1 MEKQKYYNFKDILK
15 FISFDWE
22 FEKNDRRYPFNR
34 GRDSVTF
41 SWGQVLIPKYGIR
54 QMVQNKVSDIKEK
67 PISEIKMMYQIPF
80 ECEGKAGLINKNI
93 SLSFRYDKEYKYG
106 EVTKSI
112 YECCFWILEH
122 AVRTNDFYII
132 KEDMVQEF
140 FSRYVIDNQWGLGSL
155 DICSTPCEKFYAM
168 REVLK
173 H

>member
-1 MEKQKYYNFKDILK
+1 MEEQKYYNFKDILK
-15 FISFDWE
+15 FLSFDWE
-22 FEKNDRRYPFNR
+22 FEKTDRRYPFNR
-34 GRDSVTF
+34 GRDVVTF
-41 SWGQVLIPKYGIR
+41 SWGQILIPKYGIR

-140 FSRYVIDNQWGLGSL
+140 FSRCVIDNQWGLGSL
-155 DICSTPCEKFYAM
+155 DVCSTLCEKF
-168 REVLK
+168 
-173 H
+173 

>member
-1 MEKQKYYNFKDILK
+1 MEEQKYYNFKDILK
-15 FISFDWE
+15 FLSFDWE
-22 FEKNDRRYPFNR
+22 FEKTDRRYPFNR

-106 EVTKSI
+106 EITKSI

-140 FSRYVIDNQWGLGSL
+140 FSRCVIDNQWGLGSL
-155 DICSTPCEKFYAM
+155 DICSTPCEKF
-168 REVLK
+168 
-173 H
+173 

>member
-1 MEKQKYYNFKDILK
+1 MEEQKYYNFKDILK
-15 FISFDWE
+15 FLSFDWE
-22 FEKNDRRYPFNR
+22 FEKTDRRYPFNR
-34 GRDSVTF
+34 GRDVVTF
-41 SWGQVLIPKYGIR
+41 SWGQILIPKYGIR

-140 FSRYVIDNQWGLGSL
+140 FSRCVIDNQWGLGSL
-155 DICSTPCEKFYAM
+155 DICSTPCEKF
-168 REVLK
+168 
-173 H
+173 